1 MQHEHGHDR
10 VELEHGAFQPQAHW
24 HLSQR
29 PALGHPESHDR
40 HEDQRHGDR
49 YAFEILRLAG
59 RILGHH
65 GDGYVE
71 ARETGQAAED
81 EEGEQEVVER
91 RAQTETEGSGSGSDA
106 EGDLHGVLAIVLAYC
121 FREGTR
127 TKSARESNSCP
138 IRLAFF
144 LHLAT
149 LPSMKSKNRPR
160 GTKPNAR

>member
-1 MQHEHGHDR
+1 MESLADHQASMQHEHGHDR

-49 YAFEILRLAG
+49 YAFEVLRLPG

-81 EEGEQEVVER
+81 EEGKQEVIEG
-91 RAQTETEGSGSGSDA
+91 RAQTEAEGGGSGSDA
-106 EGDLHGVLAIVLAYC
+106 EGDLHGVLAFLMPGVSK
-121 FREGTR
+121 REHKPSR
-127 TKSARESNSCP
+127 RESP
-138 IRLAFF
+138 
-144 LHLAT
+144 T
-149 LPSMKSKNRPR
+149 PVPSDWPSSS
-160 GTKPNAR
+160 T